1 MANIDQS
8 IKSKLENF
16 DKHKIKQLT
25 VTLLPL
31 VALVILFAIFCIV
44 VTVNGYKID
53 SYLKNF
59 INRGTVL
66 VLVATGAIFIYT
78 LGSFDISLGASTL
91 LCATVGVLTYNS
103 SQNVFLT
110 VLVMFTIGVGCSLLS
125 SVLASVFR
133 IPVFVT
139 TVAMMSVL
147 SAIASQLI
155 NTKGA
160 GSGVSLPE
168 TVFGSLN
175 EWWIKIIFIAA
186 WVIVCLFV
194 FNFTKIGRK
203 EKFLGGNP
211 ICAKLTGISMY
222 KYAVIA
228 FVMAGLGVA
237 LGAIFTLSYSPTVK
251 ASTASSIGMDI
262 LVAIVFGGM
271 PISGGPRSKIYA
283 SLVGGLSYV
292 LLNLSL
298 DIILRMAG
306 IESQGSQGITQIIS
320 AVFFLAVVYIASI
333 NYRSKMLPR

>member
-1 MANIDQS
+1 MEKTIEPKLKNI
-8 IKSKLENF
+8 
-16 DKHKIKQLT
+16 DKHKIKQLAI
-25 VTLLPL
+25 TLLPL
-31 VALVILFAIFCIV
+31 VALIILFAIFCIF
-44 VTVNGYKID
+44 VTINNYNLNL
-53 SYLKNF
+53 YLTNL

-103 SQNVFLT
+103 TQNVYLT
-110 VLVMFTIGVGCSLLS
+110 VLVMFAVGVGCSLLS
-125 SVLASVFR
+125 SLLASVFR

-147 SAIASQLI
+147 SAIAGQLI
-155 NTKGA
+155 NSQGA
-160 GSGVSLPE
+160 GNGITLPK
-168 TVFGSLN
+168 TVFGPLN
-175 EWWIKIIFIAA
+175 EVWVKIIFIAA
-186 WVIVCLFV
+186 WVLVCLFI

-203 EKFLGGNP
+203 EKLLGGNP

-228 FVMAGLGVA
+228 FVMAGIGVA

-283 SLVGGLSYV
+283 SLVGGFSYV

-306 IESQGSQGITQIIS
+306 VANQGSQGITQIVS
-320 AVFFLAVVYIASI
+320 AVFFLGVVYVASI
-333 NYRSKMLPR
+333 NYRSKNLPR

>member
-1 MANIDQS
+1 ME
-8 IKSKLENF
+8 KTVEPKLKNLA
-16 DKHKIKQLT
+16 KHKIKQIT
-25 VTLLPL
+25 VTLLPF
-31 VALVILFAIFCIV
+31 VALIVLFAVFCIF
-44 VTVNGYKID
+44 VTVNDYNLNL
-53 SYLKNF
+53 YLTNL

-103 SQNVFLT
+103 SQNIFLT
-110 VLVMFTIGVGCSLLS
+110 VFVMFAVGVGCSLLS
-125 SVLASVFR
+125 SLLASVFR

-147 SAIASQLI
+147 SAIAGQLI
-155 NTKGA
+155 NSQGA
-160 GSGVSLPE
+160 GNGITLPK
-168 TVFGSLN
+168 TVFGPLN
-175 EWWIKIIFIAA
+175 EVWVKIIFIAV
-186 WVIVCLFV
+186 WVLVCLFV

-228 FVMAGLGVA
+228 FVMAGIGVA

-283 SLVGGLSYV
+283 SLVGGFSYV

-306 IESQGSQGITQIIS
+306 VASQGSQGITQIIS
-320 AVFFLAVVYIASI
+320 AVFFLAIVYVASI
-333 NYRSKMLPR
+333 NYRSRNLPR

>member
-1 MANIDQS
+1 ME
-8 IKSKLENF
+8 KTVEPKLKNL
-16 DKHKIKQLT
+16 DKHKLKQLT
-25 VTLLPL
+25 ITLLPL
-31 VALVILFAIFCIV
+31 VALIVLFAVFCIF
-44 VTVNGYKID
+44 VTVNEYNLNL
-53 SYLKNF
+53 YLTNL

-66 VLVATGAIFIYT
+66 VLVATGAIFIYA

-91 LCATVGVLTYNS
+91 LCATVGVSTYNS
-103 SQNVFLT
+103 SQSVILT
-110 VLVMFTIGVGCSLLS
+110 VLVMFAVGVGCSLLS

-155 NTKGA
+155 NSQGA
-160 GSGVSLPE
+160 GNGITLPK
-168 TVFGSLN
+168 TVFGPLN
-175 EWWIKIIFIAA
+175 EVWVKIIIIAA
-186 WVIVCLFV
+186 WVIVCLFI

-228 FVMAGLGVA
+228 FVIAGVGVS
-237 LGAIFTLSYSPTVK
+237 LGAIFTLAYSPTVK

-283 SLVGGLSYV
+283 SLVGGFSYV

-306 IESQGSQGITQIIS
+306 VASQGSQGITQIIS
-320 AVFFLAVVYIASI
+320 AIFFLAVVYVASI
-333 NYRSKMLPR
+333 NYRSKNLPR

>member
-1 MANIDQS
+1 ME
-8 IKSKLENF
+8 KTVEPKLKTL
-16 DKHKIKQLT
+16 DKHKLKQLT
-25 VTLLPL
+25 ITLLPL
-31 VALVILFAIFCIV
+31 VALIVLFAVFCIF
-44 VTVNGYKID
+44 VTVNGYNLNL
-53 SYLKNF
+53 YLINL

-66 VLVATGAIFIYT
+66 VLVATGAIFIYA

-103 SQNVFLT
+103 SESVILT
-110 VLVMFTIGVGCSLLS
+110 VLVMFAMGVGCSLLS

-155 NTKGA
+155 NSQGA
-160 GSGVSLPE
+160 GNGITLPK
-168 TVFGSLN
+168 TVFGPLN
-175 EWWIKIIFIAA
+175 EVWVKIITIAA
-186 WVIVCLFV
+186 WVLVCLFI

-228 FVMAGLGVA
+228 FVIAGVGVA

-283 SLVGGLSYV
+283 SLVGGFSYV

-306 IESQGSQGITQIIS
+306 VASQGSQGITQIIS
-320 AVFFLAVVYIASI
+320 AVFFLAVVYVASI
-333 NYRSKMLPR
+333 NYRSKNLPR

>member
-1 MANIDQS
+1 MVNVKNPSSEDSSVKKYKFKNLAI
-8 IKSKLENF
+8 
-16 DKHKIKQLT
+16 
-25 VTLLPL
+25 TLLPI
-31 VALVILFAIFCIV
+31 VALAILFAIFCVV
-44 VTVNGYKID
+44 VTVNDYNLEL
-53 SYLKNF
+53 YLTNV

-103 SQNVFLT
+103 TQNVFLT
-110 VLVMFTIGVGCSLLS
+110 IFVMLAVGVGCSLLS

-155 NTKGA
+155 ISN
-160 GSGVSLPE
+160 GSGNGLSLPK
-168 TVFGSLN
+168 TVFGSLDSP
-175 EWWIKIIFIAA
+175 WIKIIFIAV
-186 WVIVCLFV
+186 WILICLFI
-194 FNFTKIGRK
+194 FNFTKIGRR
-203 EKFLGGNP
+203 EKFLGANP
-211 ICAKLTGISMY
+211 FCAKLTGISMY

-228 FVMAGLGVA
+228 FVMAGIGVS
-237 LGAIFTLSYSPTVK
+237 LGAIFTLSYSPTVNTG
-251 ASTASSIGMDI
+251 TASSIGMDI

-283 SLVGGLSYV
+283 SLIGGFSYV

-298 DIILRMAG
+298 NIILRMIG
-306 IESQGSQGITQIIS
+306 VDSQGSQGITQIIS
-320 AVFFLAVVYIASI
+320 ALFFLGVVYLASM
-333 NYRSKMLPR
+333 NYRVKNLPR